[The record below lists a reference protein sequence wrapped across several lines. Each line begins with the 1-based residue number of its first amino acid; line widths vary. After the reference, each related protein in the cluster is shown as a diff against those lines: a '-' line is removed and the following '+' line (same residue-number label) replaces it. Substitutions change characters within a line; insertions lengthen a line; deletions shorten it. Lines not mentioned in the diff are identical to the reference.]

1 MNMKEEIICSRARE
15 PERGREREV
24 KKEIE
29 SGRETG
35 RETEERDIRGY
46 HTLLDHALEHDYR
59 TMEAIIRYI
68 EQNNF

>member
-1 MNMKEEIICSRARE
+1 MFTS
-15 PERGREREV
+15 ERGREREREGG